1 MVGRTGD
8 SYVLTAEQIQ
18 SFHKNGYATL
28 PGFLTE
34 EEVMELEQVFDLFV
48 EGKIDVPGK
57 DFCDMSQPFG
67 IPFEKW
73 QLVNAM
79 LPREYY
85 PDWKGNIFEQLCD
98 KAAKQLFPNINMTL
112 DYDQLLMKRPQQ
124 KEAVFAW
131 HQDLAY
137 WPQDTPDNYT
147 VTFSLAINT
156 ANQENGCL
164 RVIPGSH
171 KEESL
176 RIHRPLSGSRDE
188 GHALTVDLLD
198 SDEQVY
204 LPVNRGDGN

>member
-1 MVGRTGD
+1 
-8 SYVLTAEQIQ
+8 
-18 SFHKNGYATL
+18 
-28 PGFLTE
+28 
-34 EEVMELEQVFDLFV
+34 
-48 EGKIDVPGK
+48 
-57 DFCDMSQPFG
+57 MSQPFG
-67 IPFEKW
+67 IPFENW

-98 KAAKQLFPNINMTL
+98 KVANQLFPNINMTL

-137 WPQDTPDNYT
+137 WPQDTPDNNT

-171 KEESL
+171 KEDSL

-188 GHALTVDLLD
+188 GHALTVDLLE